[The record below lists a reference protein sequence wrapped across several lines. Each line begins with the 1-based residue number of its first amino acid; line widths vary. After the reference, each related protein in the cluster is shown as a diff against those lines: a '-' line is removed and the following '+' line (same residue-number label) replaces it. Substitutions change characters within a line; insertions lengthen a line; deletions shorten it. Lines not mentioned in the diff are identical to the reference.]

1 MFCQELEN
9 VVQSSRLPIRLHFLA
24 CSKNVTVSWR
34 SKVLKQLRVLA
45 KGANEQKFAKIQE
58 EGHIFKFSGLF
69 RGSKSKS
76 R

>member
-45 KGANEQKFAKIQE
+45 KGGMNKSLQKFKKKVTFSNFL
-58 EGHIFKFSGLF
+58 GFFK
-69 RGSKSKS
+69 GSKSKS